1 MAKAKVTDEQIVQL
15 GIELQKSDKN
25 VTGHALCKVLGGRP
39 DRLIEVW
46 EKHLL
51 ESNSGDNSLQD
62 IQLSTELD
70 KLFDSM
76 SKDILRTIKSILAK
90 CEQSIHTKAD
100 KHIESEKLKCAD
112 HVSALREQLNDAN
125 DIINQNQDQIDSLL
139 KENQIINNKY
149 QKTIELEKS
158 VVELTTKLDGYT
170 TAIKDKERI
179 IAEQAARIESI
190 NAA

>member
-1 MAKAKVTDEQIVQL
+1 MAKAKVTDEQIIQV
-15 GIELQKSDKN
+15 GSELQKADKN

-51 ESNSGDNSLQD
+51 ESNSDENSLQY
-62 IQLSTELD
+62 IQLSAGLEEL
-70 KLFDSM
+70 FQSM
-76 SKDILRTIKSILAK
+76 SNDILKSIKSVLAT
-90 CEQSIHTKAD
+90 CEQNILTQAD
-100 KHIESEKLKCAD
+100 KHVENEKVACAER
-112 HVSALREQLNDAN
+112 VSALREQLNDAN

-158 VVELTTKLDGYT
+158 VVELSTKLEGYT

-179 IAEQAARIESI
+179 ITEQAARIESI